1 MAAAGDCLRA
11 VGLQFWARSLQA
23 LPALLAPAVLLGLL
37 LGAAAAALL
46 CRCALGP
53 RRRREKDDSQRLL
66 ESFNSDDREH
76 TLAKSKAEPYT
87 SKEEMVLEE
96 SECPLNSNITAF
108 ALKAKVIYP
117 INQKFR
123 PLADGSSNPSLHEN
137 PKQAVLPNQVM
148 ETSTSGSLGSLSQ
161 GDKEDCSSSTTI
173 HSTTSDDRFQ
183 ARAFLKV
190 TSFPEVLTC
199 ESFDVKLCLCSLI
212 LKDLMLLDTELRKEK
227 HVQMFIQVLKIY
239 LTDFYHKKK
248 ITDDLF
254 KKILLNQK
262 NDFEELQKQLHSRLQ
277 NTEVS
282 GAHNSEYQTVEDLER
297 KEREYSEHVID
308 NMETFWKQTDK
319 AQQAFLDQTKCSS
332 AKATKIMM
340 DLTEKMIAVE
350 SLLSESQDLQAM
362 DIQER
367 LFSWELMVKMVDSL
381 KSYIPE
387 ECKCRLNIVSNILD
401 HLTVKN
407 NLSVRQKEE
416 LLTDLHKAFWE
427 QLAHFSNECMQQS
440 KDMILKQLECRAK
453 KREELKNRHK
463 AEQGSLLSKT
473 FRNEDVHDF
482 LKAYHE
488 LLEKHRQA
496 QWELEEEDD
505 FKSTEAVADLYKELY
520 SKASHALAELVTE
533 LFLQILPVVTGLS
546 VRECELLKEEWQ
558 ENLVPLEKWETHHQ
572 RRWKLFQ
579 EQLLQEKKLW
589 IKEYALSA
597 VMQKHLSEKQEKIIQ
612 GVVSRLGCLSD
623 ESVNYILQKHR
634 LLLCSVLRRLTL
646 RRVGMAA
653 LACMRLS
660 RKKSLLQELREQHAL
675 QKGSY
680 PCQDEDQWQLQK
692 AVESHIL
699 EEEEKL
705 EEETQQIHLEFHQQL
720 VTEIQEA
727 LQFLQQHMEQV
738 IGQTLLQHA
747 RREAGK
753 KSSNDGQDFKERLVE
768 AAVESVYGTSDNI
781 NRLVQNY
788 YQQLGKITEGYEGKK
803 LQQLKSLQERGER
816 NRVKK
821 KQENELALEEKQT
834 KGLLNVSSTVHQRI
848 VLQQQKVLAQ
858 FELQQQIRL
867 KSLKQKLLGLHH
879 LETELE
885 NQLRE
890 AEQDFV
896 SELAVLTRVPVAVK
910 KQPSKRSKPAGEKT
924 NSERKTF
931 QSPESADKDDS
942 HENIQELPGLT
953 SGLCRGILAS
963 ERPVEGLPSSA
974 ALGIPLPR
982 CCGTDQ
988 SYGTLQREDGTHT
1001 GDSTCKDCTGEPG
1014 HCNGT
1019 Y

>member
-1 MAAAGDCLRA
+1 MAAVEECLRA
-11 VGLQFWARSLQA
+11 VGLQFWADSPQA

-53 RRRREKDDSQRLL
+53 RRGGEKDDSQRLL
-66 ESFNSDDREH
+66 ESFNANEKEH
-76 TLAKSKAEPYT
+76 TLMQSKAEPNT

-96 SECPLNSNITAF
+96 SESPLNSNITAF

-137 PKQAVLPNQVM
+137 PKQAVLPNQVV
-148 ETSTSGSLGSLSQ
+148 ETSMSGSLGSLSQ

-190 TSFPEVLTC
+190 ASFSEVLTC
-199 ESFDVKLCLCSLI
+199 ESFDVKLCLCSLT
-212 LKDLMLLDTELRKEK
+212 LKDLRRLDTELRKEK
-227 HVQMFIQVLKIY
+227 HMMFIQVFKIY
-239 LTDFYHKKK
+239 LTDFHHKKK
-248 ITDDLF
+248 ITDGLL
-254 KKILLNQK
+254 KKILLNLE
-262 NDFEELQKQLHSRLQ
+262 NDFEELQKQLDSRLQ
-277 NTEVS
+277 NTEMS
-282 GAHNSEYQTVEDLER
+282 GAHNSEFQTLEDLER
-297 KEREYSEHVID
+297 REREYSEHVID
-308 NMETFWKQTDK
+308 NMEAFWKQTDK
-319 AQQAFLDQTKCSS
+319 AQQDFLDQSKCSS

-367 LFSWELMVKMVDSL
+367 LFNWELMVKMIDSL
-381 KSYIPE
+381 KSSIPE
-387 ECKCRLNIVSNILD
+387 ECKGRLNTVSNILD

-427 QLAHFSNECMQQS
+427 QLAHYSNECMQQS
-440 KDMILKQLECRAK
+440 KDLILKRLESRVK
-453 KREELKNRHK
+453 KKEELKRRRE
-463 AEQGSLLSKT
+463 AEQESLLSKT
-473 FRNEDVHDF
+473 FLTEDVHSF

-488 LLEKHRQA
+488 LIEKHWQA
-496 QWELEEEDD
+496 QWDLEEEDD
-505 FKSTEAVADLYKELY
+505 WESAEAVADLYK
-520 SKASHALAELVTE
+520 T
-533 LFLQILPVVTGLS
+533 LPVVTSLS

-558 ENLVPLEKWETHHQ
+558 ENLLPQLEKWENHRQ

-579 EQLLQEKKLW
+579 EQLLQEKELW
-589 IKEYALSA
+589 ITEYALSA
-597 VMQKHLSEKQEKIIQ
+597 VMQKQLSEKQEKIIQ

-623 ESVNYILQKHR
+623 ESVSYILQKHR
-634 LLLCSVLRRLTL
+634 LLLRAVLRRGTF
-646 RRVGMAA
+646 RRAGTAA
-653 LACMRLS
+653 LARMRLS
-660 RKKSLLQELREQHAL
+660 RKRSSLQELREQHTL
-675 QKGSY
+675 QQGSS

-705 EEETQQIHLEFHQQL
+705 EEETQETHLEFHQQL

-738 IGQTLLQHA
+738 IGQTLLQYA
-747 RREAGK
+747 RGEAK
-753 KSSNDGQDFKERLVE
+753 KMSSDDGQDFKERLVE
-768 AAVESVYGTSDNI
+768 SAVESVYGTSNNI

-803 LQQLKSLQERGER
+803 LQHLKSLQAER
-816 NRVKK
+816 NERIRLKNK
-821 KQENELALEEKQT
+821 ENELALKEKHT
-834 KGLLNVSSTVHQRI
+834 KGLLNVSSTVHQRV
-848 VLQQQKVLAQ
+848 VLQQNKILAR

-867 KSLKQKLLGLHH
+867 ESLKQKLQGLHC
-879 LETELE
+879 LGTELE

-896 SELAVLTRVPVAVK
+896 SELAVLTRVPLTVK
-910 KQPSKRSKPAGEKT
+910 KKPSKRSKPAGEKA
-924 NSERKTF
+924 NSKRQTF
-931 QSPESADKDDS
+931 QSPEPAENNDS
-942 HENIQELPGLT
+942 HEYIQEPHGIT
-953 SGLCRGILAS
+953 SGLRRDMS
-963 ERPVEGLPSSA
+963 QSSHEGETE
-974 ALGIPLPR
+974 PR
-982 CCGTDQ
+982 KNSKMLKKKG
-988 SYGTLQREDGTHT
+988 SR
-1001 GDSTCKDCTGEPG
+1001 
-1014 HCNGT
+1014 
-1019 Y
+1019 

>member
-1 MAAAGDCLRA
+1 MAAAGGCLRA
-11 VGLQFWARSLQA
+11 VGLQFWAGWLPA

-37 LGAAAAALL
+37 LGAATAALL

-53 RRRREKDDSQRLL
+53 RRRAQKDDSQRLL
-66 ESFNSDDREH
+66 ESFNSDEKEH
-76 TLAKSKAEPYT
+76 TFTKNKAEPYT
-87 SKEEMVLEE
+87 SQEEMVLEE
-96 SECPLNSNITAF
+96 SDSPLDSNITAF

-137 PKQAVLPNQVM
+137 PKQAVLPNQVV

-190 TSFPEVLTC
+190 NSFPEVLTC

-212 LKDLMLLDTELRKEK
+212 LKDLMRLDTELRKEK
-227 HVQMFIQVLKIY
+227 HVVLKIY
-239 LTDFYHKKK
+239 LTDFYRKKK

-254 KKILLNQK
+254 KKILLIQE
-262 NDFEELQKQLHSRLQ
+262 NDFEELQKQLDSRLQ
-277 NTEVS
+277 NTEMS
-282 GAHNSEYQTVEDLER
+282 GAHNSEYQTLEDLER

-308 NMETFWKQTDK
+308 NMEAFWKQTDK
-319 AQQAFLDQTKCSS
+319 AQQAFLDQSKCSS

-350 SLLSESQDLQAM
+350 SLLSESQDLRTM

-367 LFSWELMVKMVDSL
+367 LFNWELMVKMIDSL

-387 ECKCRLNIVSNILD
+387 ECKGRLIIVSNILD

-427 QLAHFSNECMQQS
+427 QLAHFSNECTQQS
-440 KDMILKQLECRAK
+440 KDLILKRLECRAK
-453 KREELKNRHK
+453 KKEEFKHRQE
-463 AEQGSLLSKT
+463 AEQESLLRKT
-473 FRNEDVHDF
+473 FLNEDVHNF

-488 LLEKHRQA
+488 LIEKHQEA

-505 FKSTEAVADLYKELY
+505 CESTEAVANLYKKAIAHLARIQNTLRLK
-520 SKASHALAELVTE
+520 KASGSWILKFLPALN
-533 LFLQILPVVTGLS
+533 
-546 VRECELLKEEWQ
+546 R
-558 ENLVPLEKWETHHQ
+558 
-572 RRWKLFQ
+572 
-579 EQLLQEKKLW
+579 
-589 IKEYALSA
+589 
-597 VMQKHLSEKQEKIIQ
+597 
-612 GVVSRLGCLSD
+612 
-623 ESVNYILQKHR
+623 SVNYILQKHR

-646 RRVGMAA
+646 RRAGMAV
-653 LACMRLS
+653 LAHMRLS
-660 RKKSLLQELREQHAL
+660 RKKSLLQELSEQHTL
-675 QKGSY
+675 QKGSS

-692 AVESHIL
+692 AVESHIR

-705 EEETQQIHLEFHQQL
+705 EEETQETNLEFHQQL

-747 RREAGK
+747 QWEAGK
-753 KSSNDGQDFKERLVE
+753 KSSDDGQDFKERLVE
-768 AAVESVYGTSDNI
+768 AAVESVYGTSNNI

-803 LQQLKSLQERGER
+803 LQQLKSLQAER
-816 NRVKK
+816 NEKIRLKK
-821 KQENELALEEKQT
+821 KQENELALKEKHT
-834 KGLLNVSSTVHQRI
+834 KGFLNVSSAVHQRM
-848 VLQQQKVLAQ
+848 VLQQKKVLSQ

-867 KSLKQKLLGLHH
+867 ESLKQKLLALHH

-896 SELAVLTRVPVAVK
+896 SELAVLTRVPMTVK
-910 KQPSKRSKPAGEKT
+910 KKPSKRSKPAG
-924 NSERKTF
+924 
-931 QSPESADKDDS
+931 
-942 HENIQELPGLT
+942 
-953 SGLCRGILAS
+953 
-963 ERPVEGLPSSA
+963 
-974 ALGIPLPR
+974 
-982 CCGTDQ
+982 
-988 SYGTLQREDGTHT
+988 
-1001 GDSTCKDCTGEPG
+1001 
-1014 HCNGT
+1014 
-1019 Y
+1019 

>member
-1 MAAAGDCLRA
+1 
-11 VGLQFWARSLQA
+11 Q
-23 LPALLAPAVLLGLL
+23 
-37 LGAAAAALL
+37 
-46 CRCALGP
+46 
-53 RRRREKDDSQRLL
+53 KDDSQRLL
-66 ESFNSDDREH
+66 ESFNSDEKEH
-76 TLAKSKAEPYT
+76 TVRKNKAEPYT
-87 SKEEMVLEE
+87 SKEEMLLEE
-96 SECPLNSNITAF
+96 RESPLNSNVTAF

-137 PKQAVLPNQVM
+137 PKQTVLPNQVM

-212 LKDLMLLDTELRKEK
+212 LKDLMLLDTELRKEE
-227 HVQMFIQVLKIY
+227 HVMFIQVLKICF
-239 LTDFYHKKK
+239 TDFYHKKK

-254 KKILLNQK
+254 KKVLLIQE
-262 NDFEELQKQLHSRLQ
+262 NDFEELQKQLDSRLQ
-277 NTEVS
+277 NTEMS
-282 GAHNSEYQTVEDLER
+282 GAHNSEYQTLEDLER
-297 KEREYSEHVID
+297 KEREYSEHIID
-308 NMETFWKQTDK
+308 NMEAFWKQTDK
-319 AQQAFLDQTKCSS
+319 AQQAFLDQSKCSS
-332 AKATKIMM
+332 AKATKITM

-362 DIQER
+362 DVQER
-367 LFSWELMVKMVDSL
+367 LFNWELMVKIIDSL

-427 QLAHFSNECMQQS
+427 QLTHFSNECIQQS
-440 KDMILKQLECRAK
+440 KDLILKQLECHAK
-453 KREELKNRHK
+453 KREECKHRQK
-463 AEQGSLLSKT
+463 AEQESLLSKT
-473 FRNEDVHDF
+473 FHSKEVHDF

-488 LLEKHRQA
+488 LMEKHRQA

-505 FKSTEAVADLYKELY
+505 CGSTEAVADLYKELY
-520 SKASHALAELVTE
+520 SKASRALVELVTE
-533 LFLQILPVVTGLS
+533 LFLQTLPVVTGLS
-546 VRECELLKEEWQ
+546 VGECELLKEEWQ
-558 ENLVPLEKWETHHQ
+558 ESLAHQLEKWEAHRQ

-612 GVVSRLGCLSD
+612 GVVSRLGGLSD
-623 ESVNYILQKHR
+623 ESVNFIVQKHR

-646 RRVGMAA
+646 RRIGMAA
-653 LACMRLS
+653 LARMRMS
-660 RKKSLLQELREQHAL
+660 RKKSLLQELRVQHTL
-675 QKGSY
+675 QKGSS

-705 EEETQQIHLEFHQQL
+705 EEETQQTHLEFHQQL
-720 VTEIQEA
+720 VAEIQEA
-727 LQFLQQHMEQV
+727 LQYLQQHMEQV
-738 IGQTLLQHA
+738 IGRTLLQHA
-747 RREAGK
+747 RREAGI
-753 KSSNDGQDFKERLVE
+753 KSSDDGQDFKEKLVE
-768 AAVESVYGTSDNI
+768 AAVESVYGTSSNI

-788 YQQLGKITEGYEGKK
+788 YQQLGKITEVYEGKK

-816 NRVKK
+816 NRQKK
-821 KQENELALEEKQT
+821 KQEIELALKENQT
-834 KGLLNVSSTVHQRI
+834 KGLLNVSSPVHQRM
-848 VLQQQKVLAQ
+848 VLQQKKVLAQ

-867 KSLKQKLLGLHH
+867 ESLKQKLLGLHH

-885 NQLRE
+885 NQLQE

-896 SELAVLTRVPVAVK
+896 GELAVLTRVPVTVK
-910 KQPSKRSKPAGEKT
+910 KKPSKKSKPAGGKKK
-924 NSERKTF
+924 SKRKTF
-931 QSPESADKDDS
+931 QSPESADGDDS
-942 HENIQELPGLT
+942 HENIQDPPGLT
-953 SGLCRGILAS
+953 SGLCRDRLQS
-963 ERPVEGLPSSA
+963 PHEGETE
-974 ALGIPLPR
+974 PR
-982 CCGTDQ
+982 KNSD
-988 SYGTLQREDGTHT
+988 TLKKRD
-1001 GDSTCKDCTGEPG
+1001 
-1014 HCNGT
+1014 NR
-1019 Y
+1019 

>member
-1 MAAAGDCLRA
+1 
-11 VGLQFWARSLQA
+11 Q
-23 LPALLAPAVLLGLL
+23 
-37 LGAAAAALL
+37 
-46 CRCALGP
+46 
-53 RRRREKDDSQRLL
+53 KDDSQRLL
-66 ESFNSDDREH
+66 ESFNSDEKEH
-76 TLAKSKAEPYT
+76 TVMKSKAEPNA

-96 SECPLNSNITAF
+96 SESPLNSNVTAF

-199 ESFDVKLCLCSLI
+199 ESFDVKLCLCSLV
-212 LKDLMLLDTELRKEK
+212 LKDLMLLDTELRNEK
-227 HVQMFIQVLKIY
+227 YVMFIQVLKICF
-239 LTDFYHKKK
+239 TDFYHKKK

-254 KKILLNQK
+254 KKILLIQE
-262 NDFEELQKQLHSRLQ
+262 NDFEELQNQLDSRLQ
-277 NTEVS
+277 NTAMS
-282 GAHNSEYQTVEDLER
+282 GAHNSEYQTLEDLER
-297 KEREYSEHVID
+297 KEREYSEHIID
-308 NMETFWKQTDK
+308 NMEAFWKQTDK
-319 AQQAFLDQTKCSS
+319 AHQAFLDQSKCSS
-332 AKATKIMM
+332 AKATKITM

-367 LFSWELMVKMVDSL
+367 LFNWELMVKIIDSL

-427 QLAHFSNECMQQS
+427 QLAHFSNECIQQS
-440 KDMILKQLECRAK
+440 KDLILKRLECRAK
-453 KREELKNRHK
+453 KREEFKHRQK
-463 AEQGSLLSKT
+463 AEQESLLSKT
-473 FRNEDVHDF
+473 FHNDVHDF

-505 FKSTEAVADLYKELY
+505 FESTEAVTDLYKELY
-520 SKASHALAELVTE
+520 SKASHALVELVTE
-533 LFLQILPVVTGLS
+533 LFLQTLPVVTGLS

-558 ENLVPLEKWETHHQ
+558 ENLAPQLEKWEIHRQ

-623 ESVNYILQKHR
+623 ESVNFILQKHR

-653 LACMRLS
+653 LARMRMS
-660 RKKSLLQELREQHAL
+660 RKKSLLQELRVQHTL
-675 QKGSY
+675 QKGSS

-705 EEETQQIHLEFHQQL
+705 EEETQQTHLEFHQQL

-738 IGQTLLQHA
+738 IGRTLLQHA

-753 KSSNDGQDFKERLVE
+753 KSSDDGQDFKERLVE
-768 AAVESVYGTSDNI
+768 AAVESVYGTSNNI

-788 YQQLGKITEGYEGKK
+788 YQQLGKITEIYEGKK
-803 LQQLKSLQERGER
+803 LQQLKAFQAERGER
-816 NRVKK
+816 NRLKK
-821 KQENELALEEKQT
+821 KQETELALKEKET
-834 KGLLNVSSTVHQRI
+834 KGLLNVSSTVHQRM
-848 VLQQQKVLAQ
+848 VLQQKKVLAQ

-867 KSLKQKLLGLHH
+867 ESLKQKLLGLHH
-879 LETELE
+879 LESELE
-885 NQLRE
+885 NQLQE

-896 SELAVLTRVPVAVK
+896 SELAVLARVPVAVK
-910 KQPSKRSKPAGEKT
+910 RKPSKRSKPAGEKT
-924 NSERKTF
+924 NSKRKTF

-942 HENIQELPGLT
+942 HENIQESPGLT
-953 SGLCRGILAS
+953 SGLCRDRLQS
-963 ERPVEGLPSSA
+963 PHEGETE
-974 ALGIPLPR
+974 PR
-982 CCGTDQ
+982 KNSKMLKKRGN
-988 SYGTLQREDGTHT
+988 R
-1001 GDSTCKDCTGEPG
+1001 
-1014 HCNGT
+1014 
-1019 Y
+1019 

>member
-1 MAAAGDCLRA
+1 
-11 VGLQFWARSLQA
+11 
-23 LPALLAPAVLLGLL
+23 
-37 LGAAAAALL
+37 
-46 CRCALGP
+46 
-53 RRRREKDDSQRLL
+53 
-66 ESFNSDDREH
+66 
-76 TLAKSKAEPYT
+76 
-87 SKEEMVLEE
+87 MVLEDSE
-96 SECPLNSNITAF
+96 SPLDSNITAF

-137 PKQAVLPNQVM
+137 PKQAVLPNQVV

-212 LKDLMLLDTELRKEK
+212 LKDLMHLDTELRKEK
-227 HVQMFIQVLKIY
+227 HVMFIQVLKIY
-239 LTDFYHKKK
+239 LTDFYREKK

-254 KKILLNQK
+254 KKILLIQ
-262 NDFEELQKQLHSRLQ
+262 E
-277 NTEVS
+277 
-282 GAHNSEYQTVEDLER
+282 
-297 KEREYSEHVID
+297 
-308 NMETFWKQTDK
+308 NMEAFWKQTDK
-319 AQQAFLDQTKCSS
+319 AQQAFLDQSKCSS
-332 AKATKIMM
+332 AKTTKIMM

-350 SLLSESQDLQAM
+350 SLLSESQDLRAM

-367 LFSWELMVKMVDSL
+367 LFNWELMVKMIDSL

-387 ECKCRLNIVSNILD
+387 ECKGRLIIVSNILD

-440 KDMILKQLECRAK
+440 KDLILKRLECRAK
-453 KREELKNRHK
+453 KKEEFKHRQE
-463 AEQGSLLSKT
+463 AEQESLLSKT
-473 FRNEDVHDF
+473 FLNEDIHNF

-488 LLEKHRQA
+488 LIEKHQRA

-505 FKSTEAVADLYKELY
+505 CESAEAVASLYKELY
-520 SKASHALAELVTE
+520 SKASHALEELVTE
-533 LFLQILPVVTGLS
+533 LFLQTLPVVTGLS

-558 ENLVPLEKWETHHQ
+558 ENLVPQLEKWETHRQ
-572 RRWKLFQ
+572 KRWKLFQ
-579 EQLLQEKKLW
+579 EQLSQEKELW
-589 IKEYALSA
+589 TMEYALSA

-646 RRVGMAA
+646 RRAGMAA

-660 RKKSLLQELREQHAL
+660 RKKSLLQELSEQHTL
-675 QKGSY
+675 QKGSS

-692 AVESHIL
+692 AVESHIR

-705 EEETQQIHLEFHQQL
+705 EEETQETNLEFHQQL

-747 RREAGK
+747 QQEAGK
-753 KSSNDGQDFKERLVE
+753 KSSDDGQDFKERLVE
-768 AAVESVYGTSDNI
+768 AAVESVYGTSNNI

-788 YQQLGKITEGYEGKK
+788 YQQLGKITESYEGKK
-803 LQQLKSLQERGER
+803 LQQLKSLQAER
-816 NRVKK
+816 NEKIRLKK
-821 KQENELALEEKQT
+821 KQEDELALKEKHT
-834 KGLLNVSSTVHQRI
+834 KGFLNVSSAVCQRI
-848 VLQQQKVLAQ
+848 MLQQKKVLSQ

-867 KSLKQKLLGLHH
+867 ESLKQKLLVLHH

-896 SELAVLTRVPVAVK
+896 SELAVLTRVPVTVK
-910 KQPSKRSKPAGEKT
+910 KKPSKRSKPAGEKIK
-924 NSERKTF
+924 SRRQTF
-931 QSPESADKDDS
+931 HSPQSAEKDDS
-942 HENIQELPGLT
+942 HENIQEPHGLT
-953 SGLCRGILAS
+953 SDSCREMLQS
-963 ERPVEGLPSSA
+963 PHEGETE
-974 ALGIPLPR
+974 PR
-982 CCGTDQ
+982 KNSNMLKKKG
-988 SYGTLQREDGTHT
+988 S
-1001 GDSTCKDCTGEPG
+1001 K
-1014 HCNGT
+1014 
-1019 Y
+1019 

>member
-53 RRRREKDDSQRLL
+53 RRRREKDDSQRLM
-66 ESFNSDDREH
+66 ESFNSDEKEC
-76 TLAKSKAEPYT
+76 TLTRSEAEPYT

-96 SECPLNSNITAF
+96 SESPLNSNVTAF

-137 PKQAVLPNQVM
+137 PKQTVLPNQVM
-148 ETSTSGSLGSLSQ
+148 EASTSGSLGSLSQ

-173 HSTTSDDRFQ
+173 HSTASDDRYQ
-183 ARAFLKV
+183 AQAFLKV

-199 ESFDVKLCLCSLI
+199 ESFDVKLCLCSLV

-227 HVQMFIQVLKIY
+227 HVMFIQVLKIC
-239 LTDFYHKKK
+239 LKDFCHKKK
-248 ITDDLF
+248 INDDLF
-254 KKILLNQK
+254 KKILLIQEK
-262 NDFEELQKQLHSRLQ
+262 DFEELQKQLDSRLQ
-277 NTEVS
+277 NIEMS
-282 GAHNSEYQTVEDLER
+282 GAHNSEYQTLEDLER

-308 NMETFWKQTDK
+308 NMEASWKQTDK
-319 AQQAFLDQTKCSS
+319 AQQAFLDQSKCSS
-332 AKATKIMM
+332 AKATKITM

-367 LFSWELMVKMVDSL
+367 LFNWEVMVKMIDSL
-381 KSYIPE
+381 KSYIPD
-387 ECKCRLNIVSNILD
+387 ECKCKLNVVSNILD

-427 QLAHFSNECMQQS
+427 QLAHFSNKCIQQS
-440 KDMILKQLECRAK
+440 KDLILKRLECRAK
-453 KREELKNRHK
+453 KREEFKHRQK
-463 AEQGSLLSKT
+463 AEQRSLLSKT
-473 FRNEDVHDF
+473 FHNEDVHDF

-488 LLEKHRQA
+488 LLEKHWQA
-496 QWELEEEDD
+496 HWELEEEDD
-505 FKSTEAVADLYKELY
+505 CESTEAVADLY
-520 SKASHALAELVTE
+520 
-533 LFLQILPVVTGLS
+533 
-546 VRECELLKEEWQ
+546 
-558 ENLVPLEKWETHHQ
+558 
-572 RRWKLFQ
+572 
-579 EQLLQEKKLW
+579 KLW

-597 VMQKHLSEKQEKIIQ
+597 VMQKHLAEKQEKIIQ

-623 ESVNYILQKHR
+623 ESVKYILQKQR
-634 LLLCSVLRRLTL
+634 LLLCSILRRLTI

-653 LACMRLS
+653 LARMRLS
-660 RKKSLLQELREQHAL
+660 RKKSLLQELSVQHTL
-675 QKGSY
+675 QKGSS

-705 EEETQQIHLEFHQQL
+705 EEETQQTHLEFHQQL

-747 RREAGK
+747 RWEAGK
-753 KSSNDGQDFKERLVE
+753 KSSDDGQDFKERLVE
-768 AAVESVYGTSDNI
+768 AAVESVYGTSNNI

-788 YQQLGKITEGYEGKK
+788 CQQLGNIIDGYEGKK
-803 LQQLKSLQERGER
+803 LQQLKSLQAERSDR
-816 NRVKK
+816 NRLRK
-821 KQENELALEEKQT
+821 KQENELSLVEKQT
-834 KGLLNVSSTVHQRI
+834 EGLLSVSSAVHQRM
-848 VLQQQKVLAQ
+848 VLQQKKILAQ

-867 KSLKQKLLGLHH
+867 ESLKQKLLGLHH

-885 NQLRE
+885 NQLKE

-896 SELAVLTRVPVAVK
+896 KEVAALARVPLAMK
-910 KQPSKRSKPAGEKT
+910 KKPSKSSKPAGEKT
-924 NSERKTF
+924 NSKRRIF
-931 QSPESADKDDS
+931 QSPESAGKDDS
-942 HENIQELPGLT
+942 HENVQEPPGLT
-953 SGLCRGILAS
+953 SGLCR
-963 ERPVEGLPSSA
+963 ERLRSPHEGEVE
-974 ALGIPLPR
+974 PR
-982 CCGTDQ
+982 KNSKMLKKRDN
-988 SYGTLQREDGTHT
+988 R
-1001 GDSTCKDCTGEPG
+1001 
-1014 HCNGT
+1014 
-1019 Y
+1019 

>member
-1 MAAAGDCLRA
+1 MAAAGGCLRA
-11 VGLQFWARSLQA
+11 VGLQFWAHSLQT
-23 LPALLAPAVLLGLL
+23 LSALLAPAVLLGLL
-37 LGAAAAALL
+37 LGATAAALL

-66 ESFNSDDREH
+66 ESFSSDEREH
-76 TLAKSKAEPYT
+76 TLTKSKAEPYI
-87 SKEEMVLEE
+87 SEEEMVLEE
-96 SECPLNSNITAF
+96 SESPLNSNVTAF

-117 INQKFR
+117 ISQKFR

-148 ETSTSGSLGSLSQ
+148 EISTSGSLGSLSQ

-199 ESFDVKLCLCSLI
+199 ESFDVKLCLCSLT

-227 HVQMFIQVLKIY
+227 HVMVIQILKIY
-239 LTDFYHKKK
+239 VTDFYHKKK

-254 KKILLNQK
+254 KKILLIQE
-262 NDFEELQKQLHSRLQ
+262 NDFEELQRQLDSRLQ
-277 NTEVS
+277 NTEMS
-282 GAHNSEYQTVEDLER
+282 GAHNSEYQTLEDLER

-308 NMETFWKQTDK
+308 NMEAFWKQTDK
-319 AQQAFLDQTKCSS
+319 AQQAFLDESKCSS

-367 LFSWELMVKMVDSL
+367 LFNWELMVKMIDSL

-427 QLAHFSNECMQQS
+427 QLAHFSNECIQQS
-440 KDMILKQLECRAK
+440 KDLILKRLESCAK
-453 KREELKNRHK
+453 KKEEFKHRQK

-473 FRNEDVHDF
+473 FHNEDVHDF

-496 QWELEEEDD
+496 QWELKEEDD
-505 FKSTEAVADLYKELY
+505 CESTEAIADLYK
-520 SKASHALAELVTE
+520 
-533 LFLQILPVVTGLS
+533 
-546 VRECELLKEEWQ
+546 
-558 ENLVPLEKWETHHQ
+558 
-572 RRWKLFQ
+572 
-579 EQLLQEKKLW
+579 LW
-589 IKEYALSA
+589 MKEYALSG

-612 GVVSRLGCLSD
+612 GVTSRLGCLSD
-623 ESVNYILQKHR
+623 DSVNYILQKHR

-646 RRVGMAA
+646 RRAGMAA
-653 LACMRLS
+653 LARMRLS
-660 RKKSLLQELREQHAL
+660 RKKSLLQELRQQHIL
-675 QKGSY
+675 QKGSF

-692 AVESHIL
+692 ALESHIL

-705 EEETQQIHLEFHQQL
+705 EEETQQTHLEFHQQL

-747 RREAGK
+747 RREARK
-753 KSSNDGQDFKERLVE
+753 KNLDGGQDFKERLVE
-768 AAVESVYGTSDNI
+768 AAVESVYGTSNNI

-788 YQQLGKITEGYEGKK
+788 YQELGKITEGYEEKK
-803 LQQLKSLQERGER
+803 LQQLKSLQVERSER
-816 NRVKK
+816 NRLKK
-821 KQENELALEEKQT
+821 KQESELALKEKQT
-834 KGLLNVSSTVHQRI
+834 KGLLSVSSAVHQRM
-848 VLQQQKVLAQ
+848 VLQQKKVLAQ

-867 KSLKQKLLGLHH
+867 ESLKQKLLGLHH

-885 NQLRE
+885 NQLKE

-896 SELAVLTRVPVAVK
+896 RELAVLTRVPVAVK
-910 KQPSKRSKPAGEKT
+910 KKPSKRSKPIGEKT
-924 NSERKTF
+924 KRKTF
-931 QSPESADKDDS
+931 QSPQSAEKDDS
-942 HENIQELPGLT
+942 HENIQESPGLT
-953 SGLCRGILAS
+953 SGLCRGRLRSPHES
-963 ERPVEGLPSSA
+963 EP
-974 ALGIPLPR
+974 
-982 CCGTDQ
+982 
-988 SYGTLQREDGTHT
+988 
-1001 GDSTCKDCTGEPG
+1001 EPKK
-1014 HCNGT
+1014 NSQEAKKERQQVVKAFI
-1019 Y
+1019 

>member
-1 MAAAGDCLRA
+1 MAAAGGCLRS
-11 VGLQFWARSLQA
+11 VGLQFWAGSLPA

-37 LGAAAAALL
+37 LGAATAALL

-53 RRRREKDDSQRLL
+53 RRRAQKDDSQRLL
-66 ESFNSDDREH
+66 ESFNSDEKEH
-76 TLAKSKAEPYT
+76 TFAKNRAEPYT

-96 SECPLNSNITAF
+96 SESPLDSNITAF

-137 PKQAVLPNQVM
+137 PKQAVLPNQVV

-199 ESFDVKLCLCSLI
+199 ESFDVKLCLCSLV
-212 LKDLMLLDTELRKEK
+212 LRDLMHLDTELRKEK
-227 HVQMFIQVLKIY
+227 HVMFIQVLKIY
-239 LTDFYHKKK
+239 LTDFYREKT

-254 KKILLNQK
+254 KKILLIQE
-262 NDFEELQKQLHSRLQ
+262 NDFEELQKQLDCRLQ
-277 NTEVS
+277 NTETS
-282 GAHNSEYQTVEDLER
+282 GAHNSEYQTLEDLER

-308 NMETFWKQTDK
+308 NMEAFWKQTDK
-319 AQQAFLDQTKCSS
+319 AQQAFLDQSKCSS
-332 AKATKIMM
+332 AKTTKIMM

-350 SLLSESQDLQAM
+350 SLLSESQDLRAM

-367 LFSWELMVKMVDSL
+367 LFNWELMVKMIDSL

-387 ECKCRLNIVSNILD
+387 ECKGRLIIVSNILD

-440 KDMILKQLECRAK
+440 KDLILKRLECRAK
-453 KREELKNRHK
+453 KKEEFKHRQE
-463 AEQGSLLSKT
+463 AEQESLLSKT
-473 FRNEDVHDF
+473 FLNEDVHNF
-482 LKAYHE
+482 L
-488 LLEKHRQA
+488 
-496 QWELEEEDD
+496 
-505 FKSTEAVADLYKELY
+505 KELY
-520 SKASHALAELVTE
+520 SKASHALEELVTE
-533 LFLQILPVVTGLS
+533 LFLQTLPVVTGLS

-558 ENLVPLEKWETHHQ
+558 ENLVPQLEKWETHRQ
-572 RRWKLFQ
+572 QRWKLFQ
-579 EQLLQEKKLW
+579 EQLSQEKELW
-589 IKEYALSA
+589 TMEYALSA

-634 LLLCSVLRRLTL
+634 LLLCSVLRRLSL
-646 RRVGMAA
+646 RRAGMAA
-653 LACMRLS
+653 LARMRLS
-660 RKKSLLQELREQHAL
+660 RKKSLLQELSEQHTL
-675 QKGSY
+675 QKGSS

-692 AVESHIL
+692 AVESHIR

-705 EEETQQIHLEFHQQL
+705 EEETQETNLEFHQQL

-747 RREAGK
+747 QQEAGK
-753 KSSNDGQDFKERLVE
+753 KSSDDGQDFKERLVE
-768 AAVESVYGTSDNI
+768 AAVESVYGTSNNI

-788 YQQLGKITEGYEGKK
+788 YQQLGKITEGYEEKK
-803 LQQLKSLQERGER
+803 IQQLKSLQAER
-816 NRVKK
+816 NEKIRLKK
-821 KQENELALEEKQT
+821 KQENELALKEKHT
-834 KGLLNVSSTVHQRI
+834 KGFLNVSSAVHQRI
-848 VLQQQKVLAQ
+848 MLQQKKVLSQ
-858 FELQQQIRL
+858 FELQQQTRL
-867 KSLKQKLLGLHH
+867 ESLKQKLLALHH

-910 KQPSKRSKPAGEKT
+910 KKSSKRSKPAGEKIK
-924 NSERKTF
+924 SRKQTF
-931 QSPESADKDDS
+931 HSPQSAEKDDS
-942 HENIQELPGLT
+942 HENIQEPHGLT
-953 SGLCRGILAS
+953 SDSCREMLQS
-963 ERPVEGLPSSA
+963 PHEGETE
-974 ALGIPLPR
+974 PR
-982 CCGTDQ
+982 KNSNMLKKKG
-988 SYGTLQREDGTHT
+988 S
-1001 GDSTCKDCTGEPG
+1001 K
-1014 HCNGT
+1014 
-1019 Y
+1019 

>member
-1 MAAAGDCLRA
+1 
-11 VGLQFWARSLQA
+11 Q
-23 LPALLAPAVLLGLL
+23 
-37 LGAAAAALL
+37 
-46 CRCALGP
+46 
-53 RRRREKDDSQRLL
+53 KDDSQRLL
-66 ESFNSDDREH
+66 ESFNSDEKEH
-76 TLAKSKAEPYT
+76 TFTQNKAEPYT
-87 SKEEMVLEE
+87 SQEEMVLEASE
-96 SECPLNSNITAF
+96 SPLNSNITAF

-137 PKQAVLPNQVM
+137 PKQAVLPNQVV

-227 HVQMFIQVLKIY
+227 HVMFIQVLKIY
-239 LTDFYHKKK
+239 FTDFYSKKK
-248 ITDDLF
+248 ISDDFF
-254 KKILLNQK
+254 KKILLIQE
-262 NDFEELQKQLHSRLQ
+262 NDFEELQKQLDSRLQ
-277 NTEVS
+277 NTEMS
-282 GAHNSEYQTVEDLER
+282 GAHNSEYQTLEDLER
-297 KEREYSEHVID
+297 REREYSEHVID
-308 NMETFWKQTDK
+308 NMEAFWKQTDK
-319 AQQAFLDQTKCSS
+319 TQQAFLDQSKCSS

-350 SLLSESQDLQAM
+350 SLLSESQDLWAM

-367 LFSWELMVKMVDSL
+367 LFNWELMVKMIDSL

-387 ECKCRLNIVSNILD
+387 ECKSKLNIVSNILD

-427 QLAHFSNECMQQS
+427 QLAQFSNECMQQS
-440 KDMILKQLECRAK
+440 KDLILKRLECRAK
-453 KREELKNRHK
+453 KMEEFKQRQET
-463 AEQGSLLSKT
+463 EQGSLLSKT
-473 FRNEDVHDF
+473 SLNEDVHRF

-488 LLEKHRQA
+488 LVEKYQQA

-505 FKSTEAVADLYKELY
+505 CESAEAVADLYKELY
-520 SKASHALAELVTE
+520 SKASRALAELVTQ
-533 LFLQILPVVTGLS
+533 LFLQTLPVVTSLS

-558 ENLVPLEKWETHHQ
+558 ENLVPQLEKWETHHQ
-572 RRWKLFQ
+572 KRWKLFQ
-579 EQLLQEKKLW
+579 EQLLQEKELW
-589 IKEYALSA
+589 TKERALCA
-597 VMQKHLSEKQEKIIQ
+597 VIQQHLSEKQEKIIQ

-653 LACMRLS
+653 LARMRLS
-660 RKKSLLQELREQHAL
+660 RKKSLLQELSEQHTL
-675 QKGSY
+675 QKGCS

-692 AVESHIL
+692 AVESHIR

-705 EEETQQIHLEFHQQL
+705 EEETQETNLEFHQQL

-727 LQFLQQHMEQV
+727 LEFLQRHMEHV

-747 RREAGK
+747 RQEAGK
-753 KSSNDGQDFKERLVE
+753 KSLDDEQDFKERLVE
-768 AAVESVYGTSDNI
+768 AAVESVYGTSNNI
-781 NRLVQNY
+781 SRLVQNY

-803 LQQLKSLQERGER
+803 LQQLKSLQAER
-816 NRVKK
+816 NERIRLKK
-821 KQENELALEEKQT
+821 KQENELALKEKHT
-834 KGLLNVSSTVHQRI
+834 KGLLNVSSVVHQRI
-848 VLQQQKVLAQ
+848 MLQQKKVLSQ

-867 KSLKQKLLGLHH
+867 ESLKQKLLGLHH

-896 SELAVLTRVPVAVK
+896 SELAVLTRVPMTVK
-910 KQPSKRSKPAGEKT
+910 KKASKRSKPAGKKT
-924 NSERKTF
+924 NSKRQTF
-931 QSPESADKDDS
+931 HSPESAEKDDF
-942 HENIQELPGLT
+942 HENIQEPHGLT
-953 SGLCRGILAS
+953 SGLCREMLWS
-963 ERPVEGLPSSA
+963 PREGETE
-974 ALGIPLPR
+974 PR
-982 CCGTDQ
+982 KN
-988 SYGTLQREDGTHT
+988 SNMLKKK
-1001 GDSTCKDCTGEPG
+1001 DSR
-1014 HCNGT
+1014 
-1019 Y
+1019 

>member
-1 MAAAGDCLRA
+1 MAAAADCLRA

-46 CRCALGP
+46 CRCVLGP
-53 RRRREKDDSQRLL
+53 LRQREKDDSQRLL
-66 ESFNSDDREH
+66 ESFNSDDKEH
-76 TLAKSKAEPYT
+76 TLMKSKVELYT
-87 SKEEMVLEE
+87 SEEEMVLEE
-96 SECPLNSNITAF
+96 SESPLNSNVTAF
-108 ALKAKVIYP
+108 ALKAKVVYP

-148 ETSTSGSLGSLSQ
+148 ETSMSGSLGSLSQ
-161 GDKEDCSSSTTI
+161 GGKEDCSSSTTI
-173 HSTTSDDRFQ
+173 HSTASDDRFQ

-212 LKDLMLLDTELRKEK
+212 LKDLMLLDTELSKEK
-227 HVQMFIQVLKIY
+227 HVMFIQVLKIY
-239 LTDFYHKKK
+239 LTDLYHKKK

-254 KKILLNQK
+254 KKILLIQEK
-262 NDFEELQKQLHSRLQ
+262 DFEELQKQLDSRLQ
-277 NTEVS
+277 NTEMS

-297 KEREYSEHVID
+297 KEREYSEHIID
-308 NMETFWKQTDK
+308 NVEAFWKQTDK
-319 AQQAFLDQTKCSS
+319 AQQAFLDQSKRSS
-332 AKATKIMM
+332 AKATKITT

-367 LFSWELMVKMVDSL
+367 LFNWEFMVKMVDSL
-381 KSYIPE
+381 KSYTPE
-387 ECKCRLNIVSNILD
+387 ECKCRLNTVSNILD

-407 NLSVRQKEE
+407 HLSVRQKEE

-427 QLAHFSNECMQQS
+427 QLAHFTNECIQQS
-440 KDMILKQLECRAK
+440 KDLILKRLECRAE
-453 KREELKNRHK
+453 KREEFKQRQK
-463 AEQGSLLSKT
+463 AEQANLLSKT
-473 FRNEDVHDF
+473 FPFEDVHDF

-505 FKSTEAVADLYKELY
+505 YKSTEAVSDLYKELH
-520 SKASHALAELVTE
+520 SKASHALMELVTE
-533 LFLQILPVVTGLS
+533 LFLQTLPVVTGLS

-558 ENLVPLEKWETHHQ
+558 ENLVPQLEKWETHRQ
-572 RRWKLFQ
+572 RSWKLFQ

-597 VMQKHLSEKQEKIIQ
+597 VMQKHLSERQEKIIQ

-623 ESVNYILQKHR
+623 ESADCILQKHR
-634 LLLCSVLRRLTL
+634 LLLCSVLTRLTH

-653 LACMRLS
+653 LACMRLC
-660 RKKSLLQELREQHAL
+660 RKKSLLQELREQHTL
-675 QKGSY
+675 QKGSS

-705 EEETQQIHLEFHQQL
+705 EEETQQTHLEFHQQL

-738 IGQTLLQHA
+738 IGRTLLQHA
-747 RREAGK
+747 RREAGR
-753 KSSNDGQDFKERLVE
+753 KSPGDGQDFKERLVE
-768 AAVESVYGTSDNI
+768 AAVESVYGTRNNI

-788 YQQLGKITEGYEGKK
+788 YQQLGRITEGYEGKR
-803 LQQLKSLQERGER
+803 LQQLKTLQERGER
-816 NRVKK
+816 NRLRK
-821 KQENELALEEKQT
+821 KQENELALKENQT
-834 KGLLNVSSTVHQRI
+834 KGLLNVSSTVHQRM
-848 VLQQQKVLAQ
+848 VLQQKKVLSQ

-867 KSLKQKLLGLHH
+867 ESLKQKLLGLHQ

-885 NQLRE
+885 NQLTE

-896 SELAVLTRVPVAVK
+896 RELAALARVPMVVK
-910 KQPSKRSKPAGEKT
+910 KPSKRRKPAGEKT
-924 NSERKTF
+924 NSKIKTF
-931 QSPESADKDDS
+931 QSPESDDKDNS
-942 HENIQELPGLT
+942 HESIQEPPGLT
-953 SGLCRGILAS
+953 SVLRRERLHSPREGETEPRKNSKDETKKRGN
-963 ERPVEGLPSSA
+963 R
-974 ALGIPLPR
+974 
-982 CCGTDQ
+982 
-988 SYGTLQREDGTHT
+988 
-1001 GDSTCKDCTGEPG
+1001 
-1014 HCNGT
+1014 
-1019 Y
+1019 

>member
-1 MAAAGDCLRA
+1 
-11 VGLQFWARSLQA
+11 
-23 LPALLAPAVLLGLL
+23 
-37 LGAAAAALL
+37 
-46 CRCALGP
+46 
-53 RRRREKDDSQRLL
+53 
-66 ESFNSDDREH
+66 
-76 TLAKSKAEPYT
+76 
-87 SKEEMVLEE
+87 MVLEE
-96 SECPLNSNITAF
+96 RESPLDSNITAF
-108 ALKAKVIYP
+108 ALKAKVVYP

-137 PKQAVLPNQVM
+137 PKQAVLPNQVV

-199 ESFDVKLCLCSLI
+199 ESFDVKLCLCSLL
-212 LKDLMLLDTELRKEK
+212 LKDLMHLDTELRKEK
-227 HVQMFIQVLKIY
+227 HVMFIQVLKIY
-239 LTDFYHKKK
+239 LTDFYREKK

-254 KKILLNQK
+254 KKILLIQ
-262 NDFEELQKQLHSRLQ
+262 E
-277 NTEVS
+277 
-282 GAHNSEYQTVEDLER
+282 
-297 KEREYSEHVID
+297 
-308 NMETFWKQTDK
+308 NMEAFWKQTDK
-319 AQQAFLDQTKCSS
+319 AQQAFLDQSKCSS
-332 AKATKIMM
+332 AKTTKIMM

-350 SLLSESQDLQAM
+350 SLLSESQDLRAM

-367 LFSWELMVKMVDSL
+367 LFNWELMVKMIDSL

-387 ECKCRLNIVSNILD
+387 ECKGRLIIVSNILD

-440 KDMILKQLECRAK
+440 KDLILKRLECRAK
-453 KREELKNRHK
+453 KKEEFKHRQE
-463 AEQGSLLSKT
+463 AEQESLLSKT
-473 FRNEDVHDF
+473 FLNEDIHNF

-488 LLEKHRQA
+488 LIEKHQRA

-505 FKSTEAVADLYKELY
+505 CESTEAVASLYKELY
-520 SKASHALAELVTE
+520 SKASHALEELVTE
-533 LFLQILPVVTGLS
+533 LFLQTLPVVTGLS
-546 VRECELLKEEWQ
+546 VTECELLKEEWQ
-558 ENLVPLEKWETHHQ
+558 ENLVPQLEKWETHRQKH
-572 RRWKLFQ
+572 WKLFQ
-579 EQLLQEKKLW
+579 EQLSQEKELW
-589 IKEYALSA
+589 TMEYALSA

-646 RRVGMAA
+646 RRAGMAA

-660 RKKSLLQELREQHAL
+660 RKKSLLQELSEQHTL
-675 QKGSY
+675 QKGSS

-692 AVESHIL
+692 AVESHIR

-705 EEETQQIHLEFHQQL
+705 EEETQETNLEFHQQL

-747 RREAGK
+747 QQEAGK
-753 KSSNDGQDFKERLVE
+753 KSSDDGQDFKERLVE
-768 AAVESVYGTSDNI
+768 AAVESVYGTSNNI

-788 YQQLGKITEGYEGKK
+788 YQQLGKITESYEGKK
-803 LQQLKSLQERGER
+803 LQQLKSLQAER
-816 NRVKK
+816 NEKIRLKK
-821 KQENELALEEKQT
+821 KQEDELALKEKHT
-834 KGLLNVSSTVHQRI
+834 KGFLNMSSAVRQRI
-848 VLQQQKVLAQ
+848 MLQQKKVLSQ

-867 KSLKQKLLGLHH
+867 ESLKQKLLVLHH

-896 SELAVLTRVPVAVK
+896 SELAVLTRVPVTVK
-910 KQPSKRSKPAGEKT
+910 KKSSKRSKPAGEKIK
-924 NSERKTF
+924 SRRKTF
-931 QSPESADKDDS
+931 HSPQSAEKDDS
-942 HENIQELPGLT
+942 HENIQEPHGLT
-953 SGLCRGILAS
+953 SDSCREMLQS
-963 ERPVEGLPSSA
+963 PHEGETE
-974 ALGIPLPR
+974 PR
-982 CCGTDQ
+982 KNSNMLKKKG
-988 SYGTLQREDGTHT
+988 S
-1001 GDSTCKDCTGEPG
+1001 K
-1014 HCNGT
+1014 
-1019 Y
+1019 

>member
-1 MAAAGDCLRA
+1 MAAAGGCLRA
-11 VGLQFWARSLQA
+11 VGLQFWAGSLPA

-53 RRRREKDDSQRLL
+53 RRRAQKDDSQRLL
-66 ESFNSDDREH
+66 ESFNSDEKEH
-76 TLAKSKAEPYT
+76 TFAKHRAEPYT
-87 SKEEMVLEE
+87 SKEEMVLEDSE
-96 SECPLNSNITAF
+96 SPLDSNITAF

-137 PKQAVLPNQVM
+137 PKQAVLPNQVV

-212 LKDLMLLDTELRKEK
+212 LKDLMHLDTELRKEK
-227 HVQMFIQVLKIY
+227 HVMFIQVLKIY
-239 LTDFYHKKK
+239 LTDFYREKK

-254 KKILLNQK
+254 KKILLIQ
-262 NDFEELQKQLHSRLQ
+262 E
-277 NTEVS
+277 
-282 GAHNSEYQTVEDLER
+282 
-297 KEREYSEHVID
+297 
-308 NMETFWKQTDK
+308 NMEAFWKQTDK
-319 AQQAFLDQTKCSS
+319 AQQAFLDQSKCSS
-332 AKATKIMM
+332 AKTTKIMM

-350 SLLSESQDLQAM
+350 SLLSESQDLRAM

-367 LFSWELMVKMVDSL
+367 LFNWELMVKMIDSL

-387 ECKCRLNIVSNILD
+387 ECKGRLIIVSNILD

-440 KDMILKQLECRAK
+440 KDLILKRLECRAK
-453 KREELKNRHK
+453 KKEEFKHRQE
-463 AEQGSLLSKT
+463 AEQESLLSKT
-473 FRNEDVHDF
+473 FLNEDIHNF

-488 LLEKHRQA
+488 LIEKHQRA

-505 FKSTEAVADLYKELY
+505 CESTEAVASLYKELY
-520 SKASHALAELVTE
+520 SKASHALEELVTE
-533 LFLQILPVVTGLS
+533 LFLQTLPVVTGLS

-558 ENLVPLEKWETHHQ
+558 ENLVPQLEKWETHRQ
-572 RRWKLFQ
+572 KRWKLFQ
-579 EQLLQEKKLW
+579 EQLSQEKELW
-589 IKEYALSA
+589 TMEYALSA

-623 ESVNYILQKHR
+623 ESVNYILQKHQ

-646 RRVGMAA
+646 RRAGMAA

-660 RKKSLLQELREQHAL
+660 RKKSLLQELSEQHTL
-675 QKGSY
+675 QKGSS

-692 AVESHIL
+692 AVVRTVSRWIVSRGLMESHIR

-705 EEETQQIHLEFHQQL
+705 EEETQETNLEFHQQL

-747 RREAGK
+747 QQEAGK
-753 KSSNDGQDFKERLVE
+753 KSSDDGQDFKERLVE
-768 AAVESVYGTSDNI
+768 AAVESVYGTSNNI

-788 YQQLGKITEGYEGKK
+788 YQQLGKITESYEGKK
-803 LQQLKSLQERGER
+803 LQQLKSLQAER
-816 NRVKK
+816 NEKIRLKK
-821 KQENELALEEKQT
+821 KQEDELALKEKHT
-834 KGLLNVSSTVHQRI
+834 KGFLNVSSAVCQRI
-848 VLQQQKVLAQ
+848 MLQQKKVLSQ

-867 KSLKQKLLGLHH
+867 ESLKQKLLVLHH

-896 SELAVLTRVPVAVK
+896 SELAVLTRVPVTVK
-910 KQPSKRSKPAGEKT
+910 KKPSKRSKPAGEKIK
-924 NSERKTF
+924 SRRQTF
-931 QSPESADKDDS
+931 HSPQSAEKDDS
-942 HENIQELPGLT
+942 HENIQEPHGLT
-953 SGLCRGILAS
+953 SDSCREMLQS
-963 ERPVEGLPSSA
+963 PHEGETE
-974 ALGIPLPR
+974 PR
-982 CCGTDQ
+982 KNSNMLKKKG
-988 SYGTLQREDGTHT
+988 S
-1001 GDSTCKDCTGEPG
+1001 K
-1014 HCNGT
+1014 
-1019 Y
+1019 

>member
-1 MAAAGDCLRA
+1 MAAVGDCLRA
-11 VGLQFWARSLQA
+11 VGLQFWADSLQA

-46 CRCALGP
+46 WRCALGP
-53 RRRREKDDSQRLL
+53 RRGGEKDDSQRLL
-66 ESFNSDDREH
+66 ESFNADEKEH
-76 TLAKSKAEPYT
+76 TIMKSKAEPYT

-96 SECPLNSNITAF
+96 SESPLSSNITAF

-137 PKQAVLPNQVM
+137 PKQGVLPNQVV
-148 ETSTSGSLGSLSQ
+148 ETSMSGSLGSLSQ

-173 HSTTSDDRFQ
+173 HSATSDDRFQ

-199 ESFDVKLCLCSLI
+199 ESFDVKLCLCSLT

-227 HVQMFIQVLKIY
+227 HAMFIQVFKIY
-239 LTDFYHKKK
+239 LTDFHRKKK
-248 ITDDLF
+248 ITDDLL
-254 KKILLNQK
+254 KKILLNQ
-262 NDFEELQKQLHSRLQ
+262 E
-277 NTEVS
+277 
-282 GAHNSEYQTVEDLER
+282 
-297 KEREYSEHVID
+297 
-308 NMETFWKQTDK
+308 NMEAFWKQTDK
-319 AQQAFLDQTKCSS
+319 AQQAFLDQSKCSS
-332 AKATKIMM
+332 AKATKIMV

-350 SLLSESQDLQAM
+350 SLLSESQDMQAM

-367 LFSWELMVKMVDSL
+367 LFSWELMVKTIDSL
-381 KSYIPE
+381 KSSIPE
-387 ECKCRLNIVSNILD
+387 ECKGRLNIVSNILD

-427 QLAHFSNECMQQS
+427 QLAHYSNECMQQS
-440 KDMILKQLECRAK
+440 KDLILKRLQCRAK
-453 KREELKNRHK
+453 KKEEFKRRQK
-463 AEQGSLLSKT
+463 TEQESLLSKT
-473 FRNEDVHDF
+473 FLTEDVQNF

-488 LLEKHRQA
+488 LIEKHWQA
-496 QWELEEEDD
+496 QWDLEEEDD
-505 FKSTEAVADLYKELY
+505 FESTEAVAELYKELY
-520 SKASHALAELVTE
+520 SKASHALAELVME
-533 LFLQILPVVTGLS
+533 LFLQTLPVVTGLS

-558 ENLVPLEKWETHHQ
+558 ENLVPQLEKWENHRQ
-572 RRWKLFQ
+572 RHWKLFQ
-579 EQLLQEKKLW
+579 EQLLQEKELW
-589 IKEYALSA
+589 ITEYALSA

-623 ESVNYILQKHR
+623 ESVSYILQKHQ
-634 LLLCSVLRRLTL
+634 LLLCSVLRRLTF

-653 LACMRLS
+653 LARMRLS
-660 RKKSLLQELREQHAL
+660 RKKSSLQELREQHSL
-675 QKGSY
+675 QKGSSL
-680 PCQDEDQWQLQK
+680 CQDEDQWQLQK
-692 AVESHIL
+692 AVESHIR

-705 EEETQQIHLEFHQQL
+705 EEETQETNLEFHQQL

-747 RREAGK
+747 RGEAEK
-753 KSSNDGQDFKERLVE
+753 KSSDDGQDFKERLVE
-768 AAVESVYGTSDNI
+768 SAVESVYGTSNNI

-803 LQQLKSLQERGER
+803 LQHLKSLQAER
-816 NRVKK
+816 NERLRLKNK
-821 KQENELALEEKQT
+821 ENELALKEKPT
-834 KGLLNVSSTVHQRI
+834 KCLLNVSSTVHQRI
-848 VLQQQKVLAQ
+848 VLQQKKILAQ

-867 KSLKQKLLGLHH
+867 ESLKQKLLGLHC

-896 SELAVLTRVPVAVK
+896 SELAVLTRIPLTVK
-910 KQPSKRSKPAGEKT
+910 KKPSKRSKPAGEKT
-924 NSERKTF
+924 NSKRQTF
-931 QSPESADKDDS
+931 QSPKSAEKDS
-942 HENIQELPGLT
+942 HENIQEPYGMT
-953 SGLCRGILAS
+953 SALCREMS
-963 ERPVEGLPSSA
+963 QSSHEGETEPRKSSKM
-974 ALGIPLPR
+974 LKKKGSR
-982 CCGTDQ
+982 
-988 SYGTLQREDGTHT
+988 
-1001 GDSTCKDCTGEPG
+1001 
-1014 HCNGT
+1014 
-1019 Y
+1019 

>member
-1 MAAAGDCLRA
+1 MAATESCLRT
-11 VGLQFWARSLQA
+11 VGLQFWAHSLQA
-23 LPALLAPAVLLGLL
+23 LPAVLAPTVLLGLL
-37 LGAAAAALL
+37 LGAATAALL
-46 CRCALGP
+46 CRCALRP
-53 RRRREKDDSQRLL
+53 RRRREKNDSQRLL
-66 ESFNSDDREH
+66 ESFNSNEKEG
-76 TLAKSKAEPYT
+76 TIMKSKAEPYT

-96 SECPLNSNITAF
+96 SESSLNSNITAF

-161 GDKEDCSSSTTI
+161 AEKEDCSSSTTI
-173 HSTTSDDRFQ
+173 HSTTSDDRFP

-199 ESFDVKLCLCSLI
+199 ESFDVKLCLYSLI

-227 HVQMFIQVLKIY
+227 HTMFIQVFKIH
-239 LTDFYHKKK
+239 LTDFYRKKK
-248 ITDDLF
+248 ITDDSF
-254 KKILLNQK
+254 KKILLIQE
-262 NDFEELQKQLHSRLQ
+262 NDFEELQKQLDSRFQ
-277 NTEVS
+277 STETS
-282 GAHNSEYQTVEDLER
+282 GAHNSDYQTLEDLER
-297 KEREYSEHVID
+297 KEKEYSEHVID
-308 NMETFWKQTDK
+308 NMEAFWKQTDK
-319 AQQAFLDQTKCSS
+319 AQQAFLDQSKCSS

-350 SLLSESQDLQAM
+350 NLLSESQDLQAM

-367 LFSWELMVKMVDSL
+367 LFSWELMVKMIDSL

-427 QLAHFSNECMQQS
+427 QLAHFSNECIQQS
-440 KDMILKQLECRAK
+440 KDMILKQQECHGK
-453 KREELKNRHK
+453 KREEFKHRQE
-463 AEQGSLLSKT
+463 AEQRSLLSKT
-473 FRNEDVHDF
+473 YHNEDVHYF

-488 LLEKHRQA
+488 LLEKHWQA
-496 QWELEEEDD
+496 QWELEEDNDCEC
-505 FKSTEAVADLYKELY
+505 TEAVADLYKALY
-520 SKASHALAELVTE
+520 SKASHALAELVTK
-533 LFLQILPVVTGLS
+533 LFLQTLPVVTGLS

-558 ENLVPLEKWETHHQ
+558 ENLVPHLKKLESHRQ

-579 EQLLQEKKLW
+579 KQLLQDKELW

-597 VMQKHLSEKQEKIIQ
+597 VIQKHLSEKQEKTIQ

-623 ESVNYILQKHR
+623 ESVNYILQNHR
-634 LLLCSVLRRLTL
+634 LLLCSVLRRITL
-646 RRVGMAA
+646 RRIGMAV

-660 RKKSLLQELREQHAL
+660 RKKSLLQELREQYTL
-675 QKGSY
+675 QKGSS

-705 EEETQQIHLEFHQQL
+705 KEETQQTHLEFHQQL

-738 IGQTLLQHA
+738 IGRTLLQHA
-747 RREAGK
+747 RQEAGK
-753 KSSNDGQDFKERLVE
+753 KSSDDGLDFKERLVE
-768 AAVESVYGTSDNI
+768 AAVESVYGTSNNI
-781 NRLVQNY
+781 SRLVQSY
-788 YQQLGKITEGYEGKK
+788 YQQLGKIIEGYEGKK
-803 LQQLKSLQERGER
+803 LQQLKSLQAERGER
-816 NRVKK
+816 NRLRKK
-821 KQENELALEEKQT
+821 EEIELSSKEKQT
-834 KGLLNVSSTVHQRI
+834 KGFLKVSSTAHQRM
-848 VLQQQKVLAQ
+848 VLQQKKVLAH

-867 KSLKQKLLGLHH
+867 ESLKQKLVGLHH

-885 NQLRE
+885 THLKE
-890 AEQDFV
+890 AEQDFLN
-896 SELAVLTRVPVAVK
+896 ELAALARVPVAVK
-910 KQPSKRSKPAGEKT
+910 KKPSKRSEIAREET
-924 NSERKTF
+924 NPKRKIF
-931 QSPESADKDDS
+931 QSPESADKSDY
-942 HENIQELPGLT
+942 HENTQEPPELT
-953 SGLCRGILAS
+953 SSLCRYK
-963 ERPVEGLPSSA
+963 GLQSPHEEDNE
-974 ALGIPLPR
+974 PR
-982 CCGTDQ
+982 KN
-988 SYGTLQREDGTHT
+988 S
-1001 GDSTCKDCTGEPG
+1001 KDAKKK
-1014 HCNGT
+1014 
-1019 Y
+1019 

>member
-1 MAAAGDCLRA
+1 MAAAGGCLRA
-11 VGLQFWARSLQA
+11 VGLQFWAHSLQA
-23 LPALLAPAVLLGLL
+23 LPALLAPTVLLGLL

-46 CRCALGP
+46 CRWALGP

-66 ESFNSDDREH
+66 ESFNSDEKEH
-76 TLAKSKAEPYT
+76 AVRKSKAEPYT

-96 SECPLNSNITAF
+96 SESPLNSNVTAF

-137 PKQAVLPNQVM
+137 TKQAVLPNQVM

-199 ESFDVKLCLCSLI
+199 ESFDVKLCLCSLV
-212 LKDLMLLDTELRKEK
+212 LKDLMLLDTELRKEE
-227 HVQMFIQVLKIY
+227 HVMFIQVLKICF
-239 LTDFYHKKK
+239 TDFYHKKK
-248 ITDDLF
+248 VTDDLF
-254 KKILLNQK
+254 KKILLIQE
-262 NDFEELQKQLHSRLQ
+262 NDFEELQKQLDSRLQ
-277 NTEVS
+277 NTEMS
-282 GAHNSEYQTVEDLER
+282 GAHNSEYQTLEDLER
-297 KEREYSEHVID
+297 KEREYSEHIID
-308 NMETFWKQTDK
+308 NMEAFWKQADK
-319 AQQAFLDQTKCSS
+319 AQQAFLDQSKCSS
-332 AKATKIMM
+332 AKATKITM

-350 SLLSESQDLQAM
+350 SLLSESQDFQAM

-367 LFSWELMVKMVDSL
+367 LFNWELMVKIIDSL

-387 ECKCRLNIVSNILD
+387 ECKYRLNIVSNILD

-427 QLAHFSNECMQQS
+427 QLAHFSNECIQQS
-440 KDMILKQLECRAK
+440 KDLILKRLERRAK
-453 KREELKNRHK
+453 KREEFKHRQK

-473 FRNEDVHDF
+473 FHNEDVHDF

-488 LLEKHRQA
+488 LLEKHWQA
-496 QWELEEEDD
+496 QQELEEEDD
-505 FKSTEAVADLYKELY
+505 CGSTEAVADLYKELY
-520 SKASHALAELVTE
+520 SKVSCALVEMVTE
-533 LFLQILPVVTGLS
+533 LFLQTLPAVTGLS
-546 VRECELLKEEWQ
+546 ARECELLKEEWQ
-558 ENLVPLEKWETHHQ
+558 ENLTPQLEKWETHRQ
-572 RRWKLFQ
+572 RHWKLFQ

-612 GVVSRLGCLSD
+612 GVVSRLGGLSD
-623 ESVNYILQKHR
+623 ESVNLIVQKHR
-634 LLLCSVLRRLTL
+634 LLLCSVFRRLTL

-653 LACMRLS
+653 LARMKMS
-660 RKKSLLQELREQHAL
+660 RKKSLLQELRVQHTL
-675 QKGSY
+675 QKGSS

-705 EEETQQIHLEFHQQL
+705 EEETQQTHLEFHQQL

-727 LQFLQQHMEQV
+727 LQYLQQHMEQV

-753 KSSNDGQDFKERLVE
+753 KSSDDGQDFKERLVE
-768 AAVESVYGTSDNI
+768 AAVESVYGTSNNI

-803 LQQLKSLQERGER
+803 LQQLKSLQAERGER
-816 NRVKK
+816 NRLKK
-821 KQENELALEEKQT
+821 KQEVELALKESQT
-834 KGLLNVSSTVHQRI
+834 KGLLNVSSTVHQRV
-848 VLQQQKVLAQ
+848 VLQQKKVLAQ

-867 KSLKQKLLGLHH
+867 ESLKQKLLGFHH

-885 NQLRE
+885 NQLQE

-896 SELAVLTRVPVAVK
+896 SELAVLARVPIAMK
-910 KQPSKRSKPAGEKT
+910 KKPSKRSKPAGEKT
-924 NSERKTF
+924 KSKRKTF

-942 HENIQELPGLT
+942 HENIQEPPGPT
-953 SGLCRGILAS
+953 SGLCRDGLQS
-963 ERPVEGLPSSA
+963 PHEGETE
-974 ALGIPLPR
+974 PR
-982 CCGTDQ
+982 KNSIMLKKRDN
-988 SYGTLQREDGTHT
+988 R
-1001 GDSTCKDCTGEPG
+1001 
-1014 HCNGT
+1014 
-1019 Y
+1019 

>member
-1 MAAAGDCLRA
+1 
-11 VGLQFWARSLQA
+11 
-23 LPALLAPAVLLGLL
+23 
-37 LGAAAAALL
+37 
-46 CRCALGP
+46 
-53 RRRREKDDSQRLL
+53 KDDSQRLL
-66 ESFNSDDREH
+66 ESFNSDEKEH
-76 TLAKSKAEPYT
+76 TLTKNETEPYM
-87 SKEEMVLEE
+87 SKEEILLEE
-96 SECPLNSNITAF
+96 SESPLNSNVTAF

-199 ESFDVKLCLCSLI
+199 ESFDVKLCLCSLV
-212 LKDLMLLDTELRKEK
+212 LKDLMLLDTELRKEQY
-227 HVQMFIQVLKIY
+227 VMFIQVLKMY
-239 LTDFYHKKK
+239 LTDFCRNK

-254 KKILLNQK
+254 KKILLIQK
-262 NDFEELQKQLHSRLQ
+262 NGFEELQKQLDSRLQ
-277 NTEVS
+277 NTEMS
-282 GAHNSEYQTVEDLER
+282 GARNSEYQTLEDLER
-297 KEREYSEHVID
+297 KEREYSEHIID
-308 NMETFWKQTDK
+308 NMEAFWKQTDK
-319 AQQAFLDQTKCSS
+319 AQQDFLDQSKCSS
-332 AKATKIMM
+332 AKATKITM
-340 DLTEKMIAVE
+340 DLTAKMIAVE

-367 LFSWELMVKMVDSL
+367 LFNWEIMVKMIDSL

-427 QLAHFSNECMQQS
+427 QLAHFSNECIQRS
-440 KDMILKQLECRAK
+440 RDLILKRLECRAK
-453 KREELKNRHK
+453 KREEFKHRQK
-463 AEQGSLLSKT
+463 AEQGTLLSKM
-473 FRNEDVHDF
+473 FHIEDGNDF
-482 LKAYHE
+482 VKAYHE
-488 LLEKHRQA
+488 LLEKQRQA
-496 QWELEEEDD
+496 LWELEEEDD
-505 FKSTEAVADLYKELY
+505 CESTEAVADLYKELY
-520 SKASHALAELVTE
+520 TKASHALAELVTE
-533 LFLQILPVVTGLS
+533 LFLQTLPVVTDLS

-558 ENLVPLEKWETHHQ
+558 ENLVPQLEKWETHHQ

-579 EQLLQEKKLW
+579 EQLLQEKDLW
-589 IKEYALSA
+589 VKEYALSA

-623 ESVNYILQKHR
+623 ESVNCILQKHR

-653 LACMRLS
+653 LTRMRLS
-660 RKKSLLQELREQHAL
+660 RKKSLLQELREQHTL
-675 QKGSY
+675 QKGSS

-699 EEEEKL
+699 EEEESL
-705 EEETQQIHLEFHQQL
+705 EEETQQTHLEFHQQL

-738 IGQTLLQHA
+738 IGRTLLQHA
-747 RREAGK
+747 RQEAGK
-753 KSSNDGQDFKERLVE
+753 KSSDDGQDFKERLVE
-768 AAVESVYGTSDNI
+768 AAVESVYGTSNNI

-788 YQQLGKITEGYEGKK
+788 YQQLGKITEGYEGKR

-816 NRVKK
+816 NRLKN
-821 KQENELALEEKQT
+821 KQENELALKEKQT
-834 KGLLNVSSTVHQRI
+834 KGLLNVSSTVHQRM
-848 VLQQQKVLAQ
+848 VLLQKKVLSH
-858 FELQQQIRL
+858 FELKQQIRL
-867 KSLKQKLLGLHH
+867 ESLKQKLLGFHH

-885 NQLRE
+885 NQLKE
-890 AEQDFV
+890 TEQDFV
-896 SELAVLTRVPVAVK
+896 SELAALARVPVAVK
-910 KQPSKRSKPAGEKT
+910 KQPSKRSKSAGEK
-924 NSERKTF
+924 SDSKRKTF
-931 QSPESADKDDS
+931 QTPESKDKENS
-942 HENIQELPGLT
+942 HENIQEPPGLT
-953 SGLCRGILAS
+953 SGLCREKLQS
-963 ERPVEGLPSSA
+963 PHEGETEPRKSSKMPKKR
-974 ALGIPLPR
+974 GNR
-982 CCGTDQ
+982 
-988 SYGTLQREDGTHT
+988 
-1001 GDSTCKDCTGEPG
+1001 
-1014 HCNGT
+1014 
-1019 Y
+1019 

>member
-1 MAAAGDCLRA
+1 MAAAGGCLRA
-11 VGLQFWARSLQA
+11 VGLQFWAHSLQT
-23 LPALLAPAVLLGLL
+23 LSALLAPAVLLGLL
-37 LGAAAAALL
+37 LGATAAALL

-66 ESFNSDDREH
+66 ESFSSDEREH
-76 TLAKSKAEPYT
+76 TLTKSKAEPYI
-87 SKEEMVLEE
+87 SEEEMVLEE
-96 SECPLNSNITAF
+96 SESPLNSNVTAF

-117 INQKFR
+117 ISQKFR

-148 ETSTSGSLGSLSQ
+148 EISTSGSLGSLSQ

-199 ESFDVKLCLCSLI
+199 ESFDVKLCLCSLT

-227 HVQMFIQVLKIY
+227 HVMVIQILKIY
-239 LTDFYHKKK
+239 VTDFYHKKK

-254 KKILLNQK
+254 KKILLIQ
-262 NDFEELQKQLHSRLQ
+262 E
-277 NTEVS
+277 
-282 GAHNSEYQTVEDLER
+282 
-297 KEREYSEHVID
+297 
-308 NMETFWKQTDK
+308 NMEAFWKQTDK
-319 AQQAFLDQTKCSS
+319 AQQAFLDESKCSS

-367 LFSWELMVKMVDSL
+367 LFNWELMVKMIDSL

-427 QLAHFSNECMQQS
+427 QLAHFSNECIQQS
-440 KDMILKQLECRAK
+440 KDLILKRLESCAK
-453 KREELKNRHK
+453 KKEEFKHRQK

-473 FRNEDVHDF
+473 FHNEDVHDF

-496 QWELEEEDD
+496 QWELKEEDD
-505 FKSTEAVADLYKELY
+505 CESTEAIADLYKELY
-520 SKASHALAELVTE
+520 SKASHALVELVTE
-533 LFLQILPVVTGLS
+533 LFLQTLPLVTGLS

-558 ENLVPLEKWETHHQ
+558 ENLVPQLEKWETYCQ

-579 EQLLQEKKLW
+579 EQLLQEKQLW
-589 IKEYALSA
+589 MKEYALSG

-612 GVVSRLGCLSD
+612 GVTSRLGCLSD
-623 ESVNYILQKHR
+623 DSVNYILQKHR

-646 RRVGMAA
+646 RRAGMAA
-653 LACMRLS
+653 LARMRLS
-660 RKKSLLQELREQHAL
+660 RKKSLLQELRQQHIL
-675 QKGSY
+675 QKGSF

-692 AVESHIL
+692 ALESHIL

-705 EEETQQIHLEFHQQL
+705 EEETQQTHLEFHQQL

-747 RREAGK
+747 RREARK
-753 KSSNDGQDFKERLVE
+753 KNLDGGQDFKERLVE
-768 AAVESVYGTSDNI
+768 AAVESVYGTSNNI

-788 YQQLGKITEGYEGKK
+788 YQELGKITEGYEEKK
-803 LQQLKSLQERGER
+803 LQQLKSLQVERSER
-816 NRVKK
+816 NRLKK
-821 KQENELALEEKQT
+821 KQESELALKEKQT
-834 KGLLNVSSTVHQRI
+834 KGLLSVSSAVHQRM
-848 VLQQQKVLAQ
+848 VLQQKKVLAQ

-867 KSLKQKLLGLHH
+867 ESLKQKLLGLHH

-885 NQLRE
+885 NQLKE

-896 SELAVLTRVPVAVK
+896 RELAVLTRVPVAVK
-910 KQPSKRSKPAGEKT
+910 KKPSKRSKPIGEKT
-924 NSERKTF
+924 KRKTF
-931 QSPESADKDDS
+931 QSPQSAEKDDS
-942 HENIQELPGLT
+942 HENIQESPGLT
-953 SGLCRGILAS
+953 SGLCRGRLRSPHES
-963 ERPVEGLPSSA
+963 EP
-974 ALGIPLPR
+974 
-982 CCGTDQ
+982 
-988 SYGTLQREDGTHT
+988 
-1001 GDSTCKDCTGEPG
+1001 EPKK
-1014 HCNGT
+1014 NSQEAKKERQQVVKAFI
-1019 Y
+1019 

>member
-1 MAAAGDCLRA
+1 MAAAAGCLRA

-53 RRRREKDDSQRLL
+53 RRRGEKDDSQRLL
-66 ESFNSDDREH
+66 ESFNSDEKEH
-76 TLAKSKAEPYT
+76 TLTKSKAEPYT

-96 SECPLNSNITAF
+96 SESPLNSNVTAF

-227 HVQMFIQVLKIY
+227 HVMFSQVLKIH

-248 ITDDLF
+248 ITDDSF
-254 KKILLNQK
+254 KKILLIQE
-262 NDFEELQKQLHSRLQ
+262 NDFEELQKQLDCRLQ
-277 NTEVS
+277 NTEMS
-282 GAHNSEYQTVEDLER
+282 GAHNSEYQTLEDLER
-297 KEREYSEHVID
+297 KEREYSEHVTD
-308 NMETFWKQTDK
+308 NMEAFWKQTDK
-319 AQQAFLDQTKCSS
+319 AQQAFLDQSKCSS

-367 LFSWELMVKMVDSL
+367 LFNWELVVKMIDSL

-401 HLTVKN
+401 NLTVKN

-427 QLAHFSNECMQQS
+427 QLAHFSNECIQQS
-440 KDMILKQLECRAK
+440 KDLILKRLECRAK
-453 KREELKNRHK
+453 KREEFKQRQK

-473 FRNEDVHDF
+473 FHNEDVHDF

-505 FKSTEAVADLYKELY
+505 CESTEAVADLY
-520 SKASHALAELVTE
+520 
-533 LFLQILPVVTGLS
+533 
-546 VRECELLKEEWQ
+546 
-558 ENLVPLEKWETHHQ
+558 
-572 RRWKLFQ
+572 
-579 EQLLQEKKLW
+579 KLW

-597 VMQKHLSEKQEKIIQ
+597 VMQMHLSEKQEKIIQ
-612 GVVSRLGCLSD
+612 GVVSRLGCLND

-646 RRVGMAA
+646 RRVGMAV
-653 LACMRLS
+653 LARMRLS
-660 RKKSLLQELREQHAL
+660 RKKSLLQELRAQHTL
-675 QKGSY
+675 QEGSS

-705 EEETQQIHLEFHQQL
+705 EEETQQTHLEFHQQL

-753 KSSNDGQDFKERLVE
+753 KSTDDGQDFKERLVE
-768 AAVESVYGTSDNI
+768 AAVESVYGTSNNI

-788 YQQLGKITEGYEGKK
+788 YQQLGKITEDYEGKK

-816 NRVKK
+816 NRLRK
-821 KQENELALEEKQT
+821 KQENELALKEKQT
-834 KGLLNVSSTVHQRI
+834 KGLLNVSSAVHQRM
-848 VLQQQKVLAQ
+848 VLQQKKVLAQ

-867 KSLKQKLLGLHH
+867 ESLKQKLLGLHH

-896 SELAVLTRVPVAVK
+896 SELAALARVPVAVK
-910 KQPSKRSKPAGEKT
+910 KKPSKRSKPAGEKT
-924 NSERKTF
+924 NSKRKTF
-931 QSPESADKDDS
+931 QLPESADKDDS
-942 HENIQELPGLT
+942 QENIQEPPGLS
-953 SGLCRGILAS
+953 SGLCR
-963 ERPVEGLPSSA
+963 ERLQSPQEGE
-974 ALGIPLPR
+974 
-982 CCGTDQ
+982 T
-988 SYGTLQREDGTHT
+988 
-1001 GDSTCKDCTGEPG
+1001 EPMKNSKLLKKRG
-1014 HCNGT
+1014 NR
-1019 Y
+1019 